1 MLELSLATSL
11 ISSPLLDNYN
21 SLVFSAAASIPK
33 AISWALLISTTFQK
47 VVTSV

>member
-11 ISSPLLDNYN
+11 ISSPLLDTYN
-21 SLVFSAAASIPK
+21 SLVFSAASIPK